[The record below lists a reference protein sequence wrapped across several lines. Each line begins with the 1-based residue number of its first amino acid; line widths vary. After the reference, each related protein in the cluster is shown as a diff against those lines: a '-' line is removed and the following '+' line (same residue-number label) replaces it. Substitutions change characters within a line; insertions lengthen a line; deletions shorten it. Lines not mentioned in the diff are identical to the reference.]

1 MQKSCVSCTE
11 KMTGQPWQGG
21 KLRVQRSRRAKQ
33 AVVPFPTF
41 CPSQSHAAVGGH
53 PHPPWEHRGVN
64 PGVNFKSHPPP
75 QYVNVDLDAR
85 ETHFKETSHILREG
99 FASCTPTLFQNPVI
113 DKRGAGGLTFCW
125 WISGMLAQPHP
136 NTNKK
141 SRDGPPKGPPP

>member
-1 MQKSCVSCTE
+1 
-11 KMTGQPWQGG
+11 MTGQPWQGG

-75 QYVNVDLDAR
+75 QYVNVDLDTK
-85 ETHFKETSHILREG
+85 ETHFKETSQFLREG
-99 FASCTPTLFQNPVI
+99 FASFKILLLL
-113 DKRGAGGLTFCW
+113 KGGGVSDILLVDF
-125 WISGMLAQPHP
+125 
-136 NTNKK
+136 
-141 SRDGPPKGPPP
+141 RDASPAPRFEGP